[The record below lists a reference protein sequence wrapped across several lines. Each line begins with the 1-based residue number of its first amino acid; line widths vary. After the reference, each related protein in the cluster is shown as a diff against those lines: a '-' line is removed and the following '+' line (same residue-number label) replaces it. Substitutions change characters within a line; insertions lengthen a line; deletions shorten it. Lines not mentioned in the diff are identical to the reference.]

1 MNAIGRSTMILA
13 LVLMGCSDGSG
24 GSADLV
30 IRGGIVWTGVMDAET
45 AEAVAV
51 REGRIV
57 AVGSDDDIAS
67 FIGSSTEVVE
77 LEGRLLTPG
86 FIDSH
91 VHFLQGGY
99 QLSSVDLRDADS
111 PEEFARRI
119 GEFAVGLEAGEWI
132 RGGDWDHERWG
143 GELPRKEWVDAVTPQ
158 NPVIVSRLDS
168 HMALANSLALEAGGV
183 TRETA
188 APPGGEIVRDAASGE
203 PTGVLKDEAMGLVFA
218 AVPQETHAQLDSALQ
233 AAAWHALSMGVT
245 GVYDMGTWDH
255 LETYRRAH
263 RTGRLPL
270 RIYSVV
276 PISTWERLRDF
287 VAEEGRGDDRLWWGG
302 LKGFVDGS
310 LGSTTAWFYDPYAD
324 EPRTSGL
331 MVTDTSELRELIR
344 HGDDAGFQVVVHAI
358 GDQAND
364 WLLDRY
370 QEAVERHGLRDQRFR
385 IEHAQHLSRA
395 AFPRFAELGVIP
407 AMQPYHAIDDGR
419 WAWKRIGPERV
430 KTTYAFRS
438 LLDAD
443 APLAFGSDWT
453 VAPLNVLKGIYGAVT
468 RRTLDGANP
477 DGWVPEEK
485 ITVEE
490 ALRAYTYGSAWSGF
504 MEEKVGQ
511 IREGMYADLVVLS
524 ENILEMDPV
533 GITEVRVDLTVVEG
547 GIVHRRER

>member
-1 MNAIGRSTMILA
+1 MNALGRATIILV
-13 LVLMGCSDGSG
+13 LVLMGCFDGSG
-24 GSADLV
+24 ESADLV
-30 IRGGIVWTGVMDAET
+30 IRGGSVWTGVAGAET

-51 REGRIV
+51 RGGKIV
-57 AVGSDDDIAS
+57 AVGSEDDIAS
-67 FIGSSTEVVE
+67 LIGTSTEVVE
-77 LEGRLLTPG
+77 LQGRLLTPG

-119 GEFAVGLEAGEWI
+119 GEFAAGLEPGEWI
-132 RGGDWDHERWG
+132 SGGSWDHERWG
-143 GELPRKEWVDAVTPQ
+143 GELPRKEWVDGVTPH
-158 NPVIVSRLDS
+158 NPVIVSRLDG
-168 HMALANSLALEAGGV
+168 HMALANTVALEAGGV
-183 TRETA
+183 TWETA
-188 APPGGEIVRDAASGE
+188 TPPGGEIVRDAASGE

-218 AVPQETHAQLDSALQ
+218 AMPQESEAQLDSALQ

-245 GVYDMGTWDH
+245 GVYDMGSWDH

-263 RTGRLPL
+263 RAGRLPL

-310 LGSTTAWFYDPYAD
+310 LGSTTAWFYDPYTD
-324 EPRTSGL
+324 EPGTSGL
-331 MVTDTSELRELIR
+331 MVTDTAELRELIR
-344 HGDDAGFQVVVHAI
+344 HGDDAGFQLIIHAI
-358 GDQAND
+358 GDRAND

-370 QEAVERHGLRDQRFR
+370 QEAVDRRGLRDQRFR
-385 IEHAQHLSRA
+385 IEHAQHLSRE

-453 VAPLNVLKGIYGAVT
+453 VAPINVLEGIYGAVT

-490 ALRAYTYGSAWSGF
+490 ALRAYTYASARSGF

-533 GITEVRVDLTVVEG
+533 GIPEVRVDLTVVEG
-547 GIVHRRER
+547 EIVHRRER

>member
-1 MNAIGRSTMILA
+1 MNALGRATIILV
-13 LVLMGCSDGSG
+13 LVLMGCFDGSG

-30 IRGGIVWTGVMDAET
+30 IRGGSVWTGIAGAET
-45 AEAVAV
+45 AGAVAV
-51 REGRIV
+51 RGGKIV
-57 AVGSDDDIAS
+57 AVGSDDDVAS
-67 FIGSSTEVVE
+67 LIGTSTEVVE

-119 GEFAVGLEAGEWI
+119 GEFAAGLEPGEWI
-132 RGGDWDHERWG
+132 SGGNWDHERWG
-143 GELPRKEWVDAVTPQ
+143 GELPRKEWVDGVTPH
-158 NPVIVSRLDS
+158 NPVIVSRLDG
-168 HMALANSLALEAGGV
+168 HMALANTVALEAGGV
-183 TRETA
+183 TWETA
-188 APPGGEIVRDAASGE
+188 TPPGGEIVRDAASGE

-218 AVPQETHAQLDSALQ
+218 AMPQESEAQLDSALQ

-245 GVYDMGTWDH
+245 GVYDMGSWDH

-263 RTGRLPL
+263 RAGRLPL

-310 LGSTTAWFYDPYAD
+310 LGSTTAWFYDPYTD
-324 EPRTSGL
+324 EPGTSGL
-331 MVTDTSELRELIR
+331 MVTDTAELRELIR
-344 HGDDAGFQVVVHAI
+344 HGDDAGFQLIIHAI
-358 GDQAND
+358 GDRAND

-370 QEAVERHGLRDQRFR
+370 QEAVDRRGLRDQRFR
-385 IEHAQHLSRA
+385 IEHAQHLSRE

-453 VAPLNVLKGIYGAVT
+453 VAPINVLEGIYGAVT

-490 ALRAYTYGSAWSGF
+490 ALRAYTYASARSGF

-533 GITEVRVDLTVVEG
+533 GIPEVRVDLTVVEG
-547 GIVHRRER
+547 EIVHRRER

>member
-1 MNAIGRSTMILA
+1 MNVLDRATIILV
-13 LVLMGCSDGSG
+13 LVLMGCFDGG
-24 GSADLV
+24 GESADLV
-30 IRGGIVWTGVMDAET
+30 IRGGTVWTGVADAET
-45 AEAVAV
+45 AGAVAV
-51 REGRIV
+51 RGGKIV

-67 FIGSSTEVVE
+67 LIGAATEVVE
-77 LEGRLLTPG
+77 LQGRLLTPG

-91 VHFLQGGY
+91 VHFLQGGF

-111 PEEFARRI
+111 PQEFARRI
-119 GEFAVGLEAGEWI
+119 GEFAAGLEPGEWI

-143 GELPRKEWVDAVTPQ
+143 GELPRKEWVDAVTPD
-158 NPVIVSRLDS
+158 NPVIVSRLDG
-168 HMALANSLALEAGGV
+168 HMALANSVALEAGGV

-188 APPGGEIVRDAASGE
+188 TPPGGEIVRDAASGE

-218 AVPQETHAQLDSALQ
+218 AMPRESEAELDSALQ

-245 GVYDMGTWDH
+245 GVYDMGSWDH

-263 RTGRLPL
+263 RAGRLPM

-310 LGSTTAWFYDPYAD
+310 LGSTTAWFYDPYTD
-324 EPRTSGL
+324 EPGTSGL
-331 MVTDTSELRELIR
+331 MVTDTAELSELIR
-344 HGDDAGFQVVVHAI
+344 QGDEAGFQLIIHAI

-370 QEAVERHGLRDQRFR
+370 QERVDSRGLRDQRFR
-385 IEHAQHLSRA
+385 IEHAQHLSRD

-430 KTTYAFRS
+430 RTTYAFRS

-453 VAPLNVLKGIYGAVT
+453 VAPIDVLEGIYGAVT

-490 ALRAYTYGSAWSGF
+490 ALRAYTYASARAGF

-511 IREGMYADLVVLS
+511 IRAGMYADLVVLS

-533 GITEVRVDLTVVEG
+533 GIPEVRVDLTVVEG
-547 GIVHRRER
+547 KIVHRRER